1 MSIKPYLKKCLIVTY
16 CYFKKNIQTQI
27 TYALPGVII
36 AVNVEDRQDVNIHLV
51 QQAGHLRVASIGG
64 HSLRIGTQEVS
75 FQKADNLGSISEMLL
90 LSGTVELYLVDEP
103 LAESSRDPLS
113 GMDTTVQEDGG
124 LGGASLLAN
133 L

>member
-1 MSIKPYLKKCLIVTY
+1 
-16 CYFKKNIQTQI
+16 
-27 TYALPGVII
+27 
-36 AVNVEDRQDVNIHLV
+36 
-51 QQAGHLRVASIGG
+51 
-64 HSLRIGTQEVS
+64 
-75 FQKADNLGSISEMLL
+75 MLL
-90 LSGTVELYLVDEP
+90 LSATVELYLVDEP